1 MKKLEDLWKKISWQL
16 LHRKAVRYIAIA
28 LVILALGGVGLSKVN
43 IEPANQGA
51 KVKDQVEILGGEK
64 TKEAGRTKTG
74 NSSKKDAPMV
84 GGTKGDTSKEDNS
97 KEDSSKEDSSKTGS
111 TGDSSDKVS
120 GKNSKNKKDSSTKN
134 QVANSNSKSDEG
146 TSQSSGSESG
156 NNQNANT
163 QSDASKASEATAP
176 VQIKV
181 SIEISCSRVAGAN
194 ASRIQDESKRSHVE
208 SLNNGEI
215 LSANVTMMP
224 NQSVY
229 DALVKATQAAGV
241 ELGAR
246 NSNFGTYVYEIDNLR
261 EKDAGPN
268 SGWMYS
274 VNGLVPQKSAAA
286 YYPKEGD
293 TIQWFY
299 VV

>member
-1 MKKLEDLWKKISWQL
+1 MLKRLEDLWKKISWQL
-16 LHRKAVRYIAIA
+16 LHRKAVRYIAMA
-28 LVILALGGVGLSKVN
+28 LVILALGGAGLSKVK
-43 IEPANQGA
+43 IQPANQGA
-51 KVKDQVEILGGEK
+51 KVKNQVEILSGEK

-74 NSSKKDAPMV
+74 NSSKKDASMV
-84 GGTKGDTSKEDNS
+84 VGAKGDT
-97 KEDSSKEDSSKTGS
+97 SKEDSSKTGS
-111 TGDSSDKVS
+111 TGDSSDKAS
-120 GKNSKNKKDSSTKN
+120 GENSKNKKDRSTKN
-134 QVANSNSKSDEG
+134 QVANSNSKSGEG
-146 TSQSSGSESG
+146 ASLSSGSESA

-274 VNGLVPQKSAAA
+274 VNGVVPPKSAAA

>member
-28 LVILALGGVGLSKVN
+28 LVILALGGAGLSKVN

-84 GGTKGDTSKEDNS
+84 GGTKGDSS

-120 GKNSKNKKDSSTKN
+120 GENSKNKKDSSTKN
-134 QVANSNSKSDEG
+134 QVSNSNSISDEG
-146 TSQSSGSESG
+146 ASQSSGSESA

-163 QSDASKASEATAP
+163 QSDANKASEATAP

-215 LSANVTMMP
+215 LSANVTMMY

-246 NSNFGTYVYEIDNLR
+246 NTNFGTYVYEIDNLR

>member
-1 MKKLEDLWKKISWQL
+1 
-16 LHRKAVRYIAIA
+16 
-28 LVILALGGVGLSKVN
+28 
-43 IEPANQGA
+43 
-51 KVKDQVEILGGEK
+51 
-64 TKEAGRTKTG
+64 
-74 NSSKKDAPMV
+74 
-84 GGTKGDTSKEDNS
+84 
-97 KEDSSKEDSSKTGS
+97 
-111 TGDSSDKVS
+111 
-120 GKNSKNKKDSSTKN
+120 
-134 QVANSNSKSDEG
+134 
-146 TSQSSGSESG
+146 
-156 NNQNANT
+156 NNQNTNT

-274 VNGLVPQKSAAA
+274 VNGAVPPKSAAA

-293 TIQWFY
+293 TIRWFY

>member
-43 IEPANQGA
+43 IEPANQGT

-84 GGTKGDTSKEDNS
+84 GGTKGDTSKED
-97 KEDSSKEDSSKTGS
+97 SSKEDSSKTGS

-134 QVANSNSKSDEG
+134 QVANDNSKSDEG
-146 TSQSSGSESG
+146 TSQSSGSESE
-156 NNQNANT
+156 NNQNTNT

-274 VNGLVPQKSAAA
+274 VNGAVPAKSAAA

-293 TIQWFY
+293 TIRWFY

>member
-1 MKKLEDLWKKISWQL
+1 
-16 LHRKAVRYIAIA
+16 
-28 LVILALGGVGLSKVN
+28 
-43 IEPANQGA
+43 
-51 KVKDQVEILGGEK
+51 
-64 TKEAGRTKTG
+64 
-74 NSSKKDAPMV
+74 
-84 GGTKGDTSKEDNS
+84 
-97 KEDSSKEDSSKTGS
+97 
-111 TGDSSDKVS
+111 
-120 GKNSKNKKDSSTKN
+120 
-134 QVANSNSKSDEG
+134 
-146 TSQSSGSESG
+146 
-156 NNQNANT
+156 
-163 QSDASKASEATAP
+163 
-176 VQIKV
+176 
-181 SIEISCSRVAGAN
+181 
-194 ASRIQDESKRSHVE
+194 
-208 SLNNGEI
+208 
-215 LSANVTMMP
+215 MMP

>member
-1 MKKLEDLWKKISWQL
+1 M
-16 LHRKAVRYIAIA
+16 RYIAIA

-74 NSSKKDAPMV
+74 NSSKKEAPMV

-111 TGDSSDKVS
+111 TDDSSDKVS
-120 GKNSKNKKDSSTKN
+120 EKNSKNKKDSSTKN
-134 QVANSNSKSDEG
+134 QVANPNSKSDEG
-146 TSQSSGSESG
+146 ASQSSGSESG

-181 SIEISCSRVAGAN
+181 SIEISCSRVAGAD

-215 LSANVTMMP
+215 LSANVTMMSK
-224 NQSVY
+224 QSVY

-246 NSNFGTYVYEIDNLR
+246 NTNFGTYVYEIDNLR

-274 VNGLVPQKSAAA
+274 VNGAVPPKSAAA

-293 TIQWFY
+293 TIRWFY

>member
-28 LVILALGGVGLSKVN
+28 LVILALCGVGLSKVN

-64 TKEAGRTKTG
+64 TKEAGKTKTG

-84 GGTKGDTSKEDNS
+84 GGTKGDTS

-134 QVANSNSKSDEG
+134 QVANDNSKSDEG

-156 NNQNANT
+156 NNQNTNT

>member
-84 GGTKGDTSKEDNS
+84 GGTKGDTSKED
-97 KEDSSKEDSSKTGS
+97 SSKEDSSKTGS

-120 GKNSKNKKDSSTKN
+120 GENSKNKKDSSTKN
-134 QVANSNSKSDEG
+134 QVANSNSKIDEG
-146 TSQSSGSESG
+146 MSQSSGSESG
-156 NNQNANT
+156 NNQNTNT

-274 VNGLVPQKSAAA
+274 VNGAVPQKSAAA

>member
-74 NSSKKDAPMV
+74 NSSKKEAPMV

-134 QVANSNSKSDEG
+134 QVANDNSKSDEG
-146 TSQSSGSESG
+146 TSQSSGSESE
-156 NNQNANT
+156 NNQNTNT

-241 ELGAR
+241 ELGTR
-246 NSNFGTYVYEIDNLR
+246 NTNFGTYVYEIDNLR

>member
-74 NSSKKDAPMV
+74 NSSKKEAPMV

>member
-1 MKKLEDLWKKISWQL
+1 M
-16 LHRKAVRYIAIA
+16 
-28 LVILALGGVGLSKVN
+28 
-43 IEPANQGA
+43 
-51 KVKDQVEILGGEK
+51 
-64 TKEAGRTKTG
+64 
-74 NSSKKDAPMV
+74 
-84 GGTKGDTSKEDNS
+84 
-97 KEDSSKEDSSKTGS
+97 
-111 TGDSSDKVS
+111 
-120 GKNSKNKKDSSTKN
+120 
-134 QVANSNSKSDEG
+134 
-146 TSQSSGSESG
+146 
-156 NNQNANT
+156 
-163 QSDASKASEATAP
+163 
-176 VQIKV
+176 
-181 SIEISCSRVAGAN
+181 AGAN

>member
-74 NSSKKDAPMV
+74 NSSKKEAPMV
-84 GGTKGDTSKEDNS
+84 GGTKGDTS

-111 TGDSSDKVS
+111 TDDSSDKVS
-120 GKNSKNKKDSSTKN
+120 EKNSKNKKDSSTKN

-156 NNQNANT
+156 NNQNTNT

>member
-74 NSSKKDAPMV
+74 NSSKKEAPMV
-84 GGTKGDTSKEDNS
+84 GGTKGDT
-97 KEDSSKEDSSKTGS
+97 SKEDSSKTGS

-134 QVANSNSKSDEG
+134 QVANDNSKSDEG
-146 TSQSSGSESG
+146 TSQSSGSESE
-156 NNQNANT
+156 NNQNTNT

-246 NSNFGTYVYEIDNLR
+246 NTNFGTYVYEIDNLR

>member
-1 MKKLEDLWKKISWQL
+1 MKKLEDFWKKISWQL

-64 TKEAGRTKTG
+64 TKEAGKTKTG

-84 GGTKGDTSKEDNS
+84 GGTKGDTS

-134 QVANSNSKSDEG
+134 QVANDNSKSDEG

-156 NNQNANT
+156 NNQNTNT

>member
-51 KVKDQVEILGGEK
+51 KVKDQVDILGGEK
-64 TKEAGRTKTG
+64 TKEAGKTKTG

-84 GGTKGDTSKEDNS
+84 GGTKGDT
-97 KEDSSKEDSSKTGS
+97 SKEDSSKTGS

-134 QVANSNSKSDEG
+134 QVANDNSKSDEG
-146 TSQSSGSESG
+146 TSQSSGSESE
-156 NNQNANT
+156 NNQNTNT

-246 NSNFGTYVYEIDNLR
+246 NTNFGTYVYEIDNLR

>member
-74 NSSKKDAPMV
+74 NSSKKEAPMV

-134 QVANSNSKSDEG
+134 QVANDNSKSDEG

-156 NNQNANT
+156 NNQNTNT

-274 VNGLVPQKSAAA
+274 VNGAVPPKSAAA

-293 TIQWFY
+293 TIRWFY

>member
-74 NSSKKDAPMV
+74 NSSKKEAPMV

-97 KEDSSKEDSSKTGS
+97 KEDSSKEDSSKTSS
-111 TGDSSDKVS
+111 TDDSSDKVS
-120 GKNSKNKKDSSTKN
+120 EKNSKNKKDSSTKN
-134 QVANSNSKSDEG
+134 QVANPNSKSDEG
-146 TSQSSGSESG
+146 ASQSSGSESG

-274 VNGLVPQKSAAA
+274 VNGLVPPKSAAA

-293 TIQWFY
+293 TIRWFY